1 MKFIKITTSVLVALL
16 IAGGTMLTS
25 CGSGENTNSDST
37 AVDTAVSIPE
47 GSGSLRDTAPAAEM
61 PPGSV
66 NPGEDS
72 ARYGTGTDDSSK
84 NRRP

>member
-1 MKFIKITTSVLVALL
+1 MKSIKFLAVLLVAGS
-16 IAGGTMLTS
+16 IVWVS
-25 CGSGENTNSDST
+25 CGGNNNSDST
-37 AVDTAVSIPE
+37 AADTAVSVPE

-61 PPGSV
+61 PPGAV

-72 ARYGTGTDDSSK
+72 ARYGTGAADSSK